1 MNNND
6 VEILLV
12 EDNTYDAE
20 MTIRALKK
28 MNLANSLVRVQDG
41 GEALDFLFGRGAY
54 SSREISNRP
63 RVILLDIKMP
73 RIDGIEVLRQIKSNE
88 NTKTIPV
95 VIMTSSKEDQDVV
108 TSYHLGANGYVVKPV
123 DFEGFAR
130 AVSSLGFY
138 WLLTN
143 QPPSNGQ

>member
-1 MNNND
+1 MDNND

-12 EDNTYDAE
+12 EDNSYDAE

-28 MNLANSLVRVQDG
+28 MNLANSLVRVEDG

-54 SSREISNRP
+54 SSREITNRP
-63 RVILLDIKMP
+63 RLILLDIKMP
-73 RIDGIEVLRQIKSNE
+73 RIDGIEVLRQIKSDE
-88 NTKTIPV
+88 ATKMIPV
-95 VIMTSSKEDQDVV
+95 VVMTSSKEDQDVV
-108 TSYHLGANGYVVKPV
+108 TSYQLGANGYVVKPV